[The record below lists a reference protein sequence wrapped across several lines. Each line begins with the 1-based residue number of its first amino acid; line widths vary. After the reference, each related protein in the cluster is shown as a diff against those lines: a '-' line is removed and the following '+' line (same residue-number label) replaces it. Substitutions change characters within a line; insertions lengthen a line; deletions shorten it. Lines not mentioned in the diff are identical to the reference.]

1 MIDTANVPSWV
12 ALITAALLLAGA
24 GLTAIGT
31 LGLLR
36 LRSFYARVHA
46 PTLGSTLGAGAI
58 LIASMIW
65 FSALQSR
72 LVIHEVLIAVFMT
85 VTTPITLMLLVR
97 AAFSRDRK
105 AQDAKDKTTPGEP

>member
-1 MIDTANVPSWV
+1 MTDLASVPDWV
-12 ALITAALLLAGA
+12 ALTTAALLLAGA
-24 GLTAIGT
+24 GLTLTGT

-36 LRSFYARVHA
+36 LDNFYKRVHA
-46 PTLGSTLGAGAI
+46 PTLGSTLGAGSI
-58 LIASMIW
+58 LIASILW
-65 FSALQSR
+65 FSTLETR

-105 AQDAKDKTTPGEP
+105 AQDTKDNTAPDEP